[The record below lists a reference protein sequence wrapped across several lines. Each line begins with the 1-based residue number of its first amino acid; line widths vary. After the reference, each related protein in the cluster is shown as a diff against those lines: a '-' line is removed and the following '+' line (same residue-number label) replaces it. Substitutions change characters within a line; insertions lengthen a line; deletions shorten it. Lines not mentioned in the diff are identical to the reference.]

1 MGSNPTQ
8 AVGITVFLVAFTL
21 IAAGLAMGSILL
33 LLPGLVLLGVS
44 CGVFLKCKPW
54 EHAES

>member
-8 AVGITVFLVAFTL
+8 AVGITIFLVAFTT

-33 LLPGLVLLGVS
+33 LLLGLVLLGVS

-54 EHAES
+54 EHAEN